1 MELPARI
8 RQWADWPG
16 WKKLAPAAGSVVA
29 HLVVGIVVAGFLAA
43 SGKTLPPVG
52 EAAPR
57 PVLEVSLLT
66 DSLPLPSETVR
77 PPSTRSAPKAPPPQA
92 GTDTVPVA
100 TPNKKDQARAAPD
113 APSPAAST
121 GSGSV
126 VLGPSP
132 FAMPERKGGI
142 EGLASN
148 DPCTARIGI
157 KPKECGTNW
166 AAKIGN
172 QASLMPRSKEELK
185 QQYAEFIAP
194 CPWKVGCEGGEWKSS
209 NGTRSVYSYNGSPM
223 MSGAGGLGG
232 INELTGRL
240 GFNPDATD
248 PGFGD

>member
-1 MELPARI
+1 MEIPERI

-16 WKKLAPAAGSVVA
+16 WQKHAPAAGSVVV
-29 HLVVGIVVAGFLAA
+29 HLAFGLIVASVLAA
-43 SGKTLPPVG
+43 SGKTLPPAR
-52 EAAPR
+52 EAPLQ
-57 PVLEVSLLT
+57 PVLEVALMT
-66 DSLPLPSETVR
+66 DSLPLPSETAR
-77 PPSTRSAPKAPPPQA
+77 SPSTKIPAPSPAA
-92 GTDTVPVA
+92 GGGDAVPVA
-100 TPNKKDQARAAPD
+100 TPKRKEQERAAPAAPTRSASAD
-113 APSPAAST
+113 AD
-121 GSGSV
+121 SV

-132 FAMPERKGGI
+132 FAAPARKGGL

-157 KPKECGTNW
+157 KPKTCGTDW

-240 GFNPDATD
+240 GFNPDAVD

>member
-1 MELPARI
+1 
-8 RQWADWPG
+8 
-16 WKKLAPAAGSVVA
+16 
-29 HLVVGIVVAGFLAA
+29 
-43 SGKTLPPVG
+43 
-52 EAAPR
+52 
-57 PVLEVSLLT
+57 
-66 DSLPLPSETVR
+66 
-77 PPSTRSAPKAPPPQA
+77 
-92 GTDTVPVA
+92 
-100 TPNKKDQARAAPD
+100 
-113 APSPAAST
+113 
-121 GSGSV
+121 
-126 VLGPSP
+126 
-132 FAMPERKGGI
+132 MPERKGGI

-172 QASLMPRSKEELK
+172 QASLMPRSKEDLK
-185 QQYAEFIAP
+185 QFYAEFIAP

-240 GFNPDATD
+240 GFNPDHTD